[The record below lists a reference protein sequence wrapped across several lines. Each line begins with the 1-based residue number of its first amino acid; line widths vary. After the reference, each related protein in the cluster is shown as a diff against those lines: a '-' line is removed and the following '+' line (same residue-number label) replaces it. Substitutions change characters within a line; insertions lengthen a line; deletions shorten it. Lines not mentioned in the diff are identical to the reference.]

1 MEKITVDYQLT
12 DKGLA
17 TNIQNARIRVRW
29 AVSAFYF
36 FQGLCFASW
45 ASRIPDIK
53 SALML
58 SDGLMGSILFAL
70 PAGQMLTM
78 PFSGYLAS
86 KYGSKKIMHF
96 APPMY
101 ALAMVSLSFATSPVQ
116 LAFALFF
123 FGITG
128 NISNIAINTQA
139 VAAEKM
145 FRRPIMAS
153 FHGSWSLAGFAG
165 ALIGLLMGI
174 LQLSPMYHFLM
185 VAAVAIASTV
195 MNSNYLL
202 ADVSSKTEKKKFF
215 TKPDVFLL
223 SLGVIGFFAMS
234 CEGAMF
240 DWSGVYFKDIVGATG
255 GWITLGYASF
265 MVMMTSG
272 RFIGNKVIT
281 KFGQKK
287 LMQINGG
294 LIAAG
299 LLIAVVFPTIP
310 TAVFGFLLVGFGVST
325 NIPIVFS
332 LTGSHKTMAA
342 SKALA
347 TVSSISYLGF
357 LLGPPMIGYISEAFN
372 LRISYLLIAVF
383 GLMISLMVSRLKVI
397 N

>member
-1 MEKITVDYQLT
+1 MTIDYQLQ

-17 TNIQNARIRVRW
+17 TNIQNARVRVRW

-58 SDGLMGSILFAL
+58 SDGQMGSILFAL

-96 APPMY
+96 APPLYSM
-101 ALAMVSLSFATSPVQ
+101 AMVSLSLATSSFQ
-116 LAFALFF
+116 LALALFF

-139 VAAEKM
+139 VVAEKM
-145 FRRPIMAS
+145 YRRPIMAS

-174 LQLSPMYHFLM
+174 LQLSPMYHFAM
-185 VAAVAIASTV
+185 VSLVAIVSTV
-195 MNSNYLL
+195 MNSHYLL
-202 ADVSSKTEKKKFF
+202 SDVSASTEKKSFF
-215 TKPDVFLL
+215 SKPDGYLL
-223 SLGVIGFFAMS
+223 SLGVVGFFAMS

-265 MVMMTSG
+265 MVMMTAG
-272 RFIGNKVIT
+272 RFVGNEFMEA
-281 KFGQKK
+281 FGQKR
-287 LMQINGG
+287 LMQINGA

-299 LLIAVVFPTIP
+299 LLLAVIYPTIL
-310 TAVFGFLLVGFGVST
+310 TAVLGFLLVGFGVST

-332 LTGSHKTMAA
+332 LAGKHKTMAP

-347 TVSSISYLGF
+347 AVSSISYLGF
-357 LLGPPMIGYISEAFN
+357 LLGPPMIGYISEISN
-372 LRISYLLIAVF
+372 LRISYLVIALF
-383 GLMISLMVSRLKVI
+383 GLMISFMVTRLKI
-397 N
+397 MK

>member
-1 MEKITVDYQLT
+1 MTIDYQIA

-17 TNIQNARIRVRW
+17 TNIQSTRSRVRL

-58 SDGLMGSILFAL
+58 SDGAMGSILFAL

-78 PFSGYLAS
+78 PFSGFLAS
-86 KYGSKKIMHF
+86 KYGSKKIMRF

-101 ALAMVSLSFATSPVQ
+101 AIAMVSLSLATSSLQ
-116 LAFALFF
+116 LAMALFF

-139 VAAEKM
+139 VVAEKM
-145 FRRPIMAS
+145 YRRPIMAS

-174 LQLSPMYHFLM
+174 LQLSPTHHFLM
-185 VAAVAIASTV
+185 VCAVAIGSTLL
-195 MNSNYLL
+195 NSNYLL
-202 ADVSSKTEKKKFF
+202 DDVSSSPERKKFF
-215 TKPDVFLL
+215 TKPDGLL
-223 SLGVIGFFAMS
+223 FSLGVVGFFAMS

-255 GWITLGYASF
+255 GWVTLGYASF
-265 MVMMTSG
+265 MVMMTAG
-272 RFIGNKVIT
+272 RFIGNKFISA
-281 KFGQKK
+281 FGQKR
-287 LMQINGG
+287 LMQINGA
-294 LIAAG
+294 LIAIG
-299 LLIAVVFPTIP
+299 LLISVLLPTIP

-332 LTGSHKTMAA
+332 LAGAHKTMAP

-347 TVSSISYLGF
+347 AVSSISYLGF
-357 LLGPPMIGYISEAFN
+357 LLGPPMIGYISEVFN

-383 GLMISLMVSRLKVI
+383 GLMISLMVTRLKAMK
-397 N
+397 

>member
-1 MEKITVDYQLT
+1 MNINYQLT
-12 DKGLA
+12 DRGLA
-17 TNIQNARIRVRW
+17 TNLQSVRARVRF

-58 SDGLMGSILFAL
+58 SDGAMGSILFAL

-86 KYGSKKIMHF
+86 TYGSKKIMHF

-101 ALAMVSLSFATSPVQ
+101 ALAMVLLSLATSPVQ
-116 LAFALFF
+116 LAIALFI

-139 VAAEKM
+139 VVAEKM
-145 FRRPIMAS
+145 YRRPIMAS

-165 ALIGLLMGI
+165 ALIGLLMGV
-174 LQLSPMYHFLM
+174 LQLSPMYHFMM
-185 VAAVAIASTV
+185 VAVVAIGSTIL
-195 MNSNYLL
+195 NSHYLL
-202 ADVSSKTEKKKFF
+202 ADVSSPAEKKKFF
-215 TKPDVFLL
+215 TKPDGFLL

-240 DWSGVYFKDIVGATG
+240 DWSGVYFKDVLGATG
-255 GWITLGYASF
+255 GLVTLGYASF
-265 MVMMTSG
+265 MIMMTSG
-272 RFIGNKVIT
+272 RFVGNKVIA
-281 KFGQKK
+281 KFGQKR
-287 LMQINGG
+287 LMQINGA
-294 LIAAG
+294 LIAVG
-299 LLIAVVFPTIP
+299 LLIAVVYPTIP
-310 TAVFGFLLVGFGVST
+310 TAVIGFLMVGFGVST

-332 LTGSHKTMAA
+332 MTGSHKGMPP

-347 TVSSISYLGF
+347 AVSSISYLGF
-357 LLGPPMIGYISEAFN
+357 LLGPPMIGYISEVFN

-383 GLMISLMVSRLKVI
+383 GVMISLLVSRMKVMK
-397 N
+397 

>member
-1 MEKITVDYQLT
+1 MTVDYQIA

-17 TNIQNARIRVRW
+17 TNIQSTRSRVRL

-58 SDGLMGSILFAL
+58 SDGAMGSILFAL

-78 PFSGYLAS
+78 PFSGFLAS
-86 KYGSKKIMHF
+86 KYGSKKIMRF

-101 ALAMVSLSFATSPVQ
+101 AIAMVSLSLATSSLQ
-116 LAFALFF
+116 LALALFF

-139 VAAEKM
+139 VVAEKM
-145 FRRPIMAS
+145 YRRPIMAS

-165 ALIGLLMGI
+165 ALIGLLMGV
-174 LQLSPMYHFLM
+174 LQLSPTHHFLM
-185 VAAVAIASTV
+185 VCAVAIGSTFL
-195 MNSNYLL
+195 NSNYLL
-202 ADVSSKTEKKKFF
+202 DDISSSAERKKFF
-215 TKPDVFLL
+215 TKPDGLL
-223 SLGVIGFFAMS
+223 FSLGVVGFFAMS

-255 GWITLGYASF
+255 GMITLGYASF
-265 MVMMTSG
+265 MVMMTAG
-272 RFIGNKVIT
+272 RFIGNKFIA

-287 LMQINGG
+287 LMQINGA

-299 LLIAVVFPTIP
+299 LLLAVVYPTVP

-332 LTGSHKTMAA
+332 MAGAHKTMAP

-347 TVSSISYLGF
+347 AVSSISYLGF
-357 LLGPPMIGYISEAFN
+357 LLGPPMIGYISEVFN

-383 GLMISLMVSRLKVI
+383 GLMISLMVTRLKAMK
-397 N
+397 